1 MKNSQRYKM
10 ARRLLV
16 LGAIV
21 SALMVPLMSRAQ
33 PQYASI
39 TIVNN
44 STREIRHVFLSHV
57 NSDDWSADQLNNSTI
72 QAGQTHTL
80 PNVSCDQEQVKVIG
94 EDQDGCFLSAVI
106 ACGNATWTI
115 TNQTVPDCGLQ

>member
-10 ARRLLV
+10 TRRLLV
-16 LGAIV
+16 LGAVV

-57 NSDDWSADQLNNSTI
+57 NADDWSADQLNNSTI
-72 QAGQTHTL
+72 QAGQTYTL
-80 PNVSCDQEQVKVIG
+80 QNVSCDQQQVKVIG
-94 EDQDGCFLSAVI
+94 EDQDGCFLSAVV

-115 TNQTVPDCGLQ
+115 TNETVPDCGLR